1 MDTPKVLVDAFSHH
15 LDGLMTTLSKIVS
28 DGTSFRKYVDS
39 EHYARFLELRSVLV
53 LIVTSL

>member
-1 MDTPKVLVDAFSHH
+1 MDTHKVLVDAFSHH

-39 EHYARFLELRSVLV
+39 AYYTGHLELHSVLV
-53 LIVTSL
+53 LI